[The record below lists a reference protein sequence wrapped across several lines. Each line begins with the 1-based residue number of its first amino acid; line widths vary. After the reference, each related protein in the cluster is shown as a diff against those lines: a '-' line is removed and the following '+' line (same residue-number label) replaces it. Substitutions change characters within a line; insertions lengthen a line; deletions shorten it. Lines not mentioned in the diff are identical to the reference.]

1 MLFRVRTIVQPV
13 ALLVSLL
20 VVQATELSCAAQDSG
35 TSYAGK
41 SADEWIQVLETR
53 LEKETDE
60 DKEACRRA
68 AAALAQIGAAAKDAV
83 PLLAK
88 AIQSPSLEVRH
99 FAVDALGRIG
109 PDAADSIPAIITE
122 VDIAKDHINY
132 AALTRFRRYS
142 AKALGRIG
150 GTDSEAIRVLEAALE
165 NEDALYRVEAALAL
179 WRMTQHEK
187 AVPTLESIIQKDGAE
202 GPFEA
207 IMALAEIGLEATA
220 AVDTLVA
227 TLKHTDRDLRRA
239 AAKVLVQIGPAV
251 FEPVAKLLS
260 DSDFDTPE
268 EAVYVLGELLAKLRK
283 IAFYSRDRLEAE
295 FVKMKEFVFGLVE
308 PALIALLSHE
318 REEVRAVASR
328 SLAKMGILATPL
340 LLPTLDGDDQQAR
353 ESAIDTLERLEQYL
367 PEESPS
373 SEGVEQV
380 KRELVKP
387 LMALMGH
394 RSPEVRRAAY
404 RAFAE
409 FSFGKEG
416 MAAMPL
422 LLKALRDPDAAIRSH
437 ATKARDALAESQGE
451 DPTN

>member
-1 MLFRVRTIVQPV
+1 MLFRVRTIVQLTAV
-13 ALLVSLL
+13 LVSLL
-20 VVQATELSCAAQDSG
+20 VVQATEPFCAAQDSD

-41 SADEWIQVLETR
+41 SVNEWIQLLETR

-68 AAALAQIGAAAKDAV
+68 AAALGQIGPAAKDAV

-88 AIQSPSLEVRH
+88 ALQSPSLEVRH

-109 PDAADSIPAIITE
+109 PAASGSVPAIIAE

-132 AALTRFRRYS
+132 APLTRFRRYA

-150 GTDSEAIRVLEAALE
+150 GSDQEAVRVLEEALE
-165 NEDALYRVEAALAL
+165 NEDSLYRVEAALAL
-179 WRMTQHEK
+179 WKMTHHEK
-187 AVPTLESIIQKDGAE
+187 AVPTLESIIQKDEAE

-207 IMALAEIGLEATA
+207 IMALLQVGSDANSV
-220 AVDTLVA
+220 VDTLVA
-227 TLKHTDRDLRRA
+227 TLTHNDLDLRRA
-239 AAKVLVQIGPAV
+239 AAKVLVQLGPHV
-251 FEPVAKLLS
+251 LKRVAELLS
-260 DSDFDTPE
+260 DSEVDTPE
-268 EAVYVLGELLAKLRK
+268 EAVYALGEVLAELRTNT
-283 IAFYSRDRLEAE
+283 FYSREHDEAE
-295 FVKMKEFVFGLVE
+295 FLRIKEFVFVLVE
-308 PALIALLSHE
+308 PALIPLLSHK
-318 REEVRAVASR
+318 RDEVRAAASR
-328 SLAKMGILATPL
+328 SLAHMGILAAPL
-340 LLPTLDGDDQQAR
+340 LLPILDGEDQQAR

-367 PEESPS
+367 PTESPA

-394 RSPEVRRAAY
+394 TSPKVRRAAY